1 MSGQEPRDTAVINPN
16 SSAGLSEPV
25 WESLRNGSVPELALP
40 TSDGPLIE
48 WYRPLVEAGERLVIA
63 QLGQSMDGFIA
74 SRTGDACFVT
84 GEEDRTHLHR
94 LRAIV
99 DAVVVGAQTVS
110 ADDCQLTVRAVSGEN
125 PTRVIL
131 DPKARVPETSN
142 LLTDGAAPTLW
153 IVTEEAEIPSTL
165 ADHVEVVRVASAAEL
180 TPAKILQILAER
192 GLTRVLIEGGGVTV
206 SDFVQAQVLDRLMVT
221 SAPVLIGDGVPGL
234 RFSGTDKL
242 SEALSA
248 PTRRMG
254 FGQDVCT
261 DFDFSATR

>member
-1 MSGQEPRDTAVINPN
+1 MTSQESHDQAAIISNG
-16 SSAGLSEPV
+16 SAGLSESV
-25 WESLRNGSVPELALP
+25 WESLRKGAVPELALP

-48 WYRPLVEAGERLVIA
+48 WYRPLVEAGDRFVMA
-63 QLGQSMDGFIA
+63 QLGQSVDGFIA
-74 SRTGDACFVT
+74 SRTGDACYVT

-94 LRAIV
+94 LRALM

-110 ADDCQLTVRAVSGEN
+110 ADDCQLTVRAVSGDN

-153 IVTEEAEIPSTL
+153 IVTEEADVPESL
-165 ADHVEVVRVASAAEL
+165 ADHVEVLRIPSATEL
-180 TPAKILQILAER
+180 TPAKVLELLAER

-206 SDFVQAQVLDRLMVT
+206 SDFVQAGVLDRLMVT
-221 SAPVLIGDGVPGL
+221 SAPLLIGDGVPGL
-234 RFSGTDKL
+234 RFTGTDKL